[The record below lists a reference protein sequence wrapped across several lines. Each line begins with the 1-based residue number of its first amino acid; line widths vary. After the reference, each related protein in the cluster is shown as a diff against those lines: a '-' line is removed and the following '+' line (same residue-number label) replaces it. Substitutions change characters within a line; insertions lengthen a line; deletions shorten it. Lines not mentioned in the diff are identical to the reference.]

1 MLNSP
6 IKNFSDSMKHYS
18 TYQSQFIEMFDK
30 VKDNKY
36 GYMSYRLS
44 DCCSYISD
52 GSHYSPK
59 EDPNGQ
65 YPMLSVKDMT
75 EKGFTYKD
83 CKNINKEEYDKLVAN
98 GCKPE
103 INDVLVAKD
112 GSYFKYSFALIEARE
127 QAVLSSIAIL
137 RPNPAIVDS
146 RYLAYYMLTPE
157 VIRLVE
163 QNYLTGTA
171 IKRVILKGFKEIPVL
186 TPPLDKQQEFVS
198 ILQQADKS
206 KFSNLKSQFI
216 EMFEGDKY
224 PRISLDAIADE
235 WLKGQAFKKDEIC
248 ENGDKHCIHYGELF
262 TKYGPV
268 IKEVV
273 SKTSVD
279 LKKPSKNGD
288 ILFPASDVTPNGLAR
303 CSMLPY
309 DNVVLGGDIIVLRPK
324 EGYSPAYLSY
334 AINQQTTQLLA
345 RVNGGLVKH
354 LSAKGLK
361 TVEIPIPSKEKQEE
375 YIRIAE
381 QADKSKYIN

>member
-6 IKNFSDSMKHYS
+6 IKNSLDSMKHYS
-18 TYQSQFIEMFDK
+18 TYQ
-30 VKDNKY
+30 
-36 GYMSYRLS
+36 
-44 DCCSYISD
+44 
-52 GSHYSPK
+52 
-59 EDPNGQ
+59 
-65 YPMLSVKDMT
+65 
-75 EKGFTYKD
+75 
-83 CKNINKEEYDKLVAN
+83 
-98 GCKPE
+98 
-103 INDVLVAKD
+103 
-112 GSYFKYSFALIEARE
+112 
-127 QAVLSSIAIL
+127 
-137 RPNPAIVDS
+137 
-146 RYLAYYMLTPE
+146 
-157 VIRLVE
+157 
-163 QNYLTGTA
+163 
-171 IKRVILKGFKEIPVL
+171 
-186 TPPLDKQQEFVS
+186 
-198 ILQQADKS
+198 
-206 KFSNLKSQFI
+206 SQFI

-324 EGYSPAYLSY
+324 DGYSPAYLSY

-381 QADKSKYIN
+381 QADKSKFTSLKSQFIEMFWGGKYTMKKLRGHIEVLRGVSYKPSDVHEDLSDNTSIVLRSNNIDGGQVNFDDLVYVDSERVSEHQVLNAGDIVMCGSNGSKKLVGKAALLNETPRENTSFGAFCLGIRCKSSIIPEYLATYFQTSLYRDKIEALGSGSNILNIKPDHIYDLEIPIPSLGEQEMFVSIVKQAEKSKYIN